1 MRRLLPALVASGLSL
16 CLLPLPAAAQDTS
29 LDQAADLLADRRVQD
44 GVANAAAAMADSML
58 DLKVGGLVRAMRAL
72 DPGGPDARQVDP
84 DTTLGEV
91 AGPDA
96 HDTADKLAD
105 HVPETMDRL
114 ADVAGGLGAMVP
126 QLREMIERLR
136 YPVDR

>member
-1 MRRLLPALVASGLSL
+1 MRHVTSALLASGFSL
-16 CLLPLPAAAQDTS
+16 FLLPLPAAAQDTS
-29 LDQAADLLADRRVQD
+29 LDDAADLLSDRRVQD
-44 GVANAAAAMADSML
+44 GVADATSAMAGSML

-72 DPGGPDARQVDP
+72 DPDDRDARWVDP

-96 HDTADKLAD
+96 YDTADELSYR
-105 HVPETMDRL
+105 VPETMDRL

-126 QLREMIERLR
+126 QLREMIDRLR
-136 YPVDR
+136 YPLNR